1 MRPPYAPIFIENF
14 SFWVKICL
22 GLFRFYKVIWKKL
35 EIIPINFVFQN
46 DEGEQ
51 DQKKGTQLLEIY
63 ALEIQMYTE
72 QKNNKVVW
80 EREFHLP
87 IFLFTGS
94 GSHLQPGNER
104 DRLQICH
111 SSSSHSGSYQRCV
124 CLEVAIFVKEKCQIS
139 QRCNMTKLYVDRRVG
154 EALLFLKI
162 FIFCCWNFE
171 KNSESRRWNILD
183 FIS

>member
-1 MRPPYAPIFIENF
+1 MQSPYAPIFIENF

-22 GLFRFYKVIWKKL
+22 GFILTRLFENKIL
-35 EIIPINFVFQN
+35 EIIPVHFVFQN

-139 QRCNMTKLYVDRRVG
+139 QRCNMTKLYVDRRMG
-154 EALLFLKI
+154 EALSFLTMLI
-162 FIFCCWNFE
+162 FRCWNFE
-171 KNSESRRWNILD
+171 KKNSESGR
-183 FIS
+183 